1 MSYNDRAP
9 PPSRLPAG
17 VGSHVQSRLYMF
29 AYLGGDT
36 PCREEME
43 MTVKKF
49 TKEYKFH
56 RCIGDN
62 D

>member
-9 PPSRLPAG
+9 PPSRLPSG

-36 PCREEME
+36 PGTEME